1 MVFQREYTEC
11 VCFSNYEL
19 LGFINNSIALCEMI
33 FTVNSLAFACKGAG
47 AYIYKKSEISS
58 TYYFQMPLITTF
70 IYLFFLMFNCS
81 V

>member
-1 MVFQREYTEC
+1 MFHCECTEC
-11 VCFSNYEL
+11 VCFSNSEL

-47 AYIYKKSEISS
+47 AYIYKKSEVSS
-58 TYYFQMPLITTF
+58 TYYFQMPLITIF
-70 IYLFFLMFNCS
+70 IYFCFLMFNCS